1 MKFTFDALFPSRAVK
16 ATKELAKQ
24 NSTGCIGSLLQCV
37 LPGTWELPSLLGQPS
52 SKVAKPA
59 VASKSCSALP
69 ELRVRVADTEAG
81 HRQFGVVMGKHFR
94 DRIRVTFEED
104 AELRKFMKSK
114 VVVPLLDAM
123 MQFHQ
128 GAYPLLWA
136 EVEGIAEGSGLPLKE
151 VAAASFRQELETAA
165 GEEVSEA
172 CTDIY
177 CSGRG
182 ILAFGHN
189 EDYGAVFADR
199 LYLVTAEIGDQRGKP
214 YTFSAMTFP
223 GVLPG
228 WGPSVTSKGLG
239 MTMNVTMPTRAQP
252 ALVDEQLVAVTFAC
266 RDMVSGR
273 TVDEVMQLAAP
284 RGLRLGM
291 NLNVGGTWDQKM
303 LSVEIGPGGTTDV
316 KCLEQW
322 SPETTSFGHTNHYNR
337 LQITQDPPSLSSER
351 RLMRYEQM
359 ANQVQSVH
367 DIFAVLGDAHDNE
380 KPIFC
385 APKPAGK
392 QRNCLTLATWGFN
405 FTEGVAQVW
414 VHDHSKGLPWL
425 PSPQYWESPTLSI
438 QIPRPVPGSNDTGK
452 TA

>member
-1 MKFTFDALFPSRAVK
+1 M
-16 ATKELAKQ
+16 
-24 NSTGCIGSLLQCV
+24 
-37 LPGTWELPSLLGQPS
+37 GT
-52 SKVAKPA
+52 
-59 VASKSCSALP
+59 
-69 ELRVRVADTEAG
+69 
-81 HRQFGVVMGKHFR
+81 HFR

-104 AELRKFMKSK
+104 TELRQFTNST
-114 VVVPLLDAM
+114 VVAPLLDAM
-123 MQFHQ
+123 MRFHQ
-128 GAYPLLWA
+128 ETYPLLWA

-165 GEEVSEA
+165 GADLSEA

-177 CSGRG
+177 VSGRG
-182 ILAFGHN
+182 LLAFGHN
-189 EDYGAVFADR
+189 EDYGVVFANR
-199 LYLVTAEIGDQRGKP
+199 LYLVTAEIGDERGRP
-214 YTFSAMTFP
+214 YTFTAMTFP

-239 MTMNVTMPTRAQP
+239 IAMNVTAPTRAQP
-252 ALVDEQLVAVTFAC
+252 ALVDEQLVAVAFAC
-266 RDMVSGR
+266 RDMISGR

-303 LSVEIGPGGTTDV
+303 LSVEIGPGGNTDV

-337 LQITQDPPSLSSER
+337 LQIKQDPPSVSSER
-351 RLMRYEQM
+351 RLIRYEQL
-359 ANQVQSVH
+359 ADQIQSVR
-367 DIFAVLGDAHDNE
+367 DVFAVLGDAHDEE
-380 KPIFC
+380 KPIFRG
-385 APKPAGK
+385 PEPPGK
-392 QRNCLTLATWGFN
+392 QTKGLTLATWGFN

-414 VHDHSKGLPWL
+414 VHDHGKGLPWF

-438 QIPRPVPGSNDTGK
+438 QIPRPEPGSNHTGR